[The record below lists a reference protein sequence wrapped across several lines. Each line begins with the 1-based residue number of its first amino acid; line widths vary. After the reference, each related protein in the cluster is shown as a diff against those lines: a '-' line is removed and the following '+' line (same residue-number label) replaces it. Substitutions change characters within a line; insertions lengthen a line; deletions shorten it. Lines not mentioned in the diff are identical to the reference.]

1 MKNIKNE
8 HYFVDSIPNNNW
20 YRTQRDCYPFNRFG
34 KKKLDERRKYEVLKH
49 TANKSNLTRAQQYS
63 SINNRRSLVR
73 NCNNVEP
80 KFFSPSASNVPGKWD
95 INVDSNFLNIPV
107 TNIAVR
113 NQYTSGPSGKYNYFN
128 STPQNFKIPFKIL
141 STEKINVSFKS
152 INDSNKIGL
161 SFELIND
168 NSYSINDMSN
178 ATLYI
183 NELGAIRDD
192 NKGYS
197 SNINDWVLP
206 GNSSIYGRFYTTATN
221 GVYSDISDVAIKML
235 KYKLLEYNYLYAIS
249 SDSSPNTDY
258 SAISREIFESNITY
272 QYEEDWVIENLFNN
286 LLNQTINETI
296 TNDNSFN
303 DISNNHY
310 VYQLLNQYIECRTS
324 DFSGHDL
331 HIKLSKTDGSDEYLT
346 GYLGKKDN
354 KVYFIGDRNDI
365 RYDISSLLLESTT
378 TNTFPINTLLNMSLY
393 NYGFETKLKLC

>member
-1 MKNIKNE
+1 
-8 HYFVDSIPNNNW
+8 
-20 YRTQRDCYPFNRFG
+20 
-34 KKKLDERRKYEVLKH
+34 
-49 TANKSNLTRAQQYS
+49 
-63 SINNRRSLVR
+63 
-73 NCNNVEP
+73 
-80 KFFSPSASNVPGKWD
+80 
-95 INVDSNFLNIPV
+95 
-107 TNIAVR
+107 
-113 NQYTSGPSGKYNYFN
+113 
-128 STPQNFKIPFKIL
+128 
-141 STEKINVSFKS
+141 
-152 INDSNKIGL
+152 
-161 SFELIND
+161 
-168 NSYSINDMSN
+168 MSN